1 MRYSYFVPV
10 GVAAVFAA
18 CTDSATGPDTA
29 DLLRGAN
36 GGGSS
41 LAATQTAEGIW
52 ERRIEYDWTA
62 QRYVSE
68 IHVGH
73 DMRLLPERHQV
84 EILPG
89 QTVWVIWQ
97 VDAQRRL
104 VSDEVV
110 KGVRGETC
118 VTNTGHN
125 AIAGFA
131 VVEQVFVKSGGSFVP
146 VAGASAL
153 IRSEESL
160 DAGAT
165 RCVPYE
171 VLFNA
176 EAGKEYKV
184 VAGVAALS
192 GIRVAEA
199 SAAFSL
205 PDVQG
210 TLEVD
215 AEAWMRDGAYEGC
228 EKTLGPD
235 FICVSGE
242 GDAIPRD
249 QRIAPPTATGHL
261 GMSFMIDIT
270 NSGVCGQTFIYTIDE
285 PLREG
290 GPKPPGGEIR
300 EVSGSLIITTG
311 DCPPPGGSVCV
322 QTEEWWR
329 THYGAGS
336 DPDSVGQY
344 LAIYLGAPGG
354 PKTLVVPLSEDVIRF
369 VFARAGV
376 TNPIGELYAQLF
388 MAKLNIARGVD
399 PRPIR
404 DVRIAADVFLST
416 HNWQDWGS
424 LTESQRRAVQEW
436 VATLTDY
443 NTGKLG
449 PGVCGAP
456 PPPPPE
462 PGDACTRT
470 IGYWKNHAGFGP
482 QADVVTPLLPL
493 WLGTAGGTKSVHVT
507 TAALAVSLL
516 DRSGD
521 ASNGINKLYAQLLA
535 AKLNIANGASG
546 AAVLQ
551 TITQADLFLASH
563 GASDWNSLTS
573 AQRQQVL
580 AWMSTLDDYNNGRLG
595 PGHCD

>member
-1 MRYSYFVPV
+1 MRYSHFLPV
-10 GVAAVFAA
+10 GVVALFAA
-18 CTDSATGPDTA
+18 CTDSAVGPDTA
-29 DLLRGAN
+29 DLVRGAS
-36 GGGSS
+36 GSRSS
-41 LAATQTAEGIW
+41 LAVTQTAAGLW

-68 IHVGH
+68 IHVGP
-73 DMRLLPERHQV
+73 DMRLLPERHRV

-89 QTVWVIWQ
+89 QVVWVTWQ

-104 VSDEVV
+104 TSDEVV
-110 KGVRGETC
+110 EGVRGETC
-118 VTNTGHN
+118 VTNTGSN
-125 AIAGFA
+125 TIAGFA
-131 VVEQVFVKSGGSFVP
+131 VLEQVFVKSGSHFVP
-146 VAGASAL
+146 VAGASVV
-153 IRSEESL
+153 IRSEGSL
-160 DAGAT
+160 EAAAT

-176 EAGKEYKV
+176 DASKEYKV
-184 VAGVAALS
+184 VAGVTALS
-192 GIRVAEA
+192 GITLAEG

-205 PDVQG
+205 PHEQR

-215 AEAWMRDGAYEGC
+215 AEAWMRDGAFSGC
-228 EKTLGPD
+228 DKTLGPD
-235 FICVSGE
+235 FFCTSVE
-242 GDAIPRD
+242 GIPRD
-249 QRIAPPTATGHL
+249 QRIAPPTPNGHL
-261 GMSFMIDIT
+261 GMSFMVDIF

-300 EVSGSLIITTG
+300 DVSGSLIITTG
-311 DCPPPGGSVCV
+311 DCPPPGGGVCV
-322 QTEEWWR
+322 QTEAWWR

-336 DPDSVGQY
+336 DPDSVSQY
-344 LAIYLGAPGG
+344 LTIFLGAPRA
-354 PKTLVVPLSEDVIRF
+354 PKTVVVPPSEDIVSL
-369 VFARAGV
+369 VFARGGV

-388 MAKLNIARGVD
+388 IAKLNIARGSD
-399 PRPIR
+399 PRPVR

-416 HNWQDWGS
+416 HNSHDWEA

-436 VATLTDY
+436 VAVLTDY

-449 PGVCGAP
+449 PGVCGASP
-456 PPPPPE
+456 PPPPPAA
-462 PGDACTRT
+462 GCTRT
-470 IGYWKNHAGFGP
+470 IGYWKTHAGFGP

-493 WLGTAGGTKSVHVT
+493 WLGTSGGAKSIHVT

-546 AAVLQ
+546 SAVLQ

-563 GASDWNSLTS
+563 GATDWNALSS

-595 PGHCD
+595 PGQCD

>member
-1 MRYSYFVPV
+1 MRYSSFFPV
-10 GVAAVFAA
+10 ATATLFAA
-18 CTDSATGPDTA
+18 CTDSPVGPDA
-29 DLLRGAN
+29 AELLRGAN
-36 GGGSS
+36 GGRGS
-41 LAATQTAEGIW
+41 LVATQTSTGLW

-73 DMRLLPERHQV
+73 DMRLLPESHRV

-89 QTVWVIWQ
+89 QVVWVTWQ
-97 VDAQRRL
+97 VDAQRRE
-104 VSDEVV
+104 VSDDVV

-118 VTNTGHN
+118 VTNTGN
-125 AIAGFA
+125 SAMPGFA
-131 VVEQVFVKSGGSFVP
+131 VLEQVMVKSGGSFVP

-160 DAGAT
+160 EAAAT
-165 RCVPYE
+165 RCLPYE

-176 EAGKEYKV
+176 DADKEYTV
-184 VAGVAALS
+184 VAAVGALS
-192 GIRVAEA
+192 GLRLTEA
-199 SAAFSL
+199 SAGFAL
-205 PDVQG
+205 PNTQG

-215 AEAWMRDGAYEGC
+215 GEAWMRDGAFEGC
-228 EKTLGPD
+228 EKTLGSD
-235 FICVSGE
+235 FICTSIDG
-242 GDAIPRD
+242 IPRE

-261 GMSFMIDIT
+261 GMSFMVDIL
-270 NSGVCGQTFIYTIDE
+270 NSGVCGQTFVYTIDE

-311 DCPPPGGSVCV
+311 DCPPPGGGVCV
-322 QTEEWWR
+322 QTEEWWQ
-329 THYGAGS
+329 THYGVGT
-336 DPDSVGQY
+336 DPDSVTQY
-344 LAIYLGAPGG
+344 LSIFLGAPRGA
-354 PKTLVVPLSEDVIRF
+354 KTLVVPPSEDVIRF
-369 VFARAGV
+369 VLARAGS

-388 MAKLNIARGVD
+388 VAKLNIGRGTD

-404 DVRIAADVFLST
+404 EARIAADVFLTT
-416 HNWQDWGS
+416 HNAHDWET
-424 LTESQRRAVQEW
+424 LTQSQRSAVEEW
-436 VATLTDY
+436 VAVLTDY

-456 PPPPPE
+456 PPPPPPAAE
-462 PGDACTRT
+462 CTRT
-470 IGYWKNHAGFGP
+470 IGYWMNHAGFGP

-493 WLGTAGGTKSVHVT
+493 WLGTAAGTRSIHVT

-535 AKLNIANGASG
+535 AKLNIANGADGS
-546 AAVLQ
+546 AVLQ
-551 TITQADLFLASH
+551 TITPADAFLAQH
-563 GASDWNSLTS
+563 GAADWGSLSS

-580 AWMSTLDDYNNGRLG
+580 AWMSTLDDYNNGRVG